1 MPVASVTFSND
12 GKLMAVSYP
21 GRMYLMDALEGTVKA
36 VFDNGVDPNT
46 GAALEASFSPDSRY
60 LISGEA
66 CTQKVA
72 WAIHVLPAWNPNI
85 GPALVASCFQTP
97 ATRSEARRASD
108 QCLRTRYLCPKMA
121 RSEASACKERFL
133 ATLWRVVPPF
143 LGVAAQVQ

>member
-66 CTQKVA
+66 CTQTVA
-72 WAIHVLPAWNPNI
+72 WAHRVLPARTPTRAWPH
-85 GPALVASCFQTP
+85 VACCLLIP
-97 ATRSEARRASD
+97 ATRSKARQAPG
-108 QCLRTRYLCPKMA
+108 Q
-121 RSEASACKERFL
+121 
-133 ATLWRVVPPF
+133 
-143 LGVAAQVQ
+143 

>member
-66 CTQKVA
+66 GIQILA
-72 WAIHVLPAWNPNI
+72 WAFHILPPWTPTMARRLWP
-85 GPALVASCFQTP
+85 PVHTP
-97 ATRSEARRASD
+97 ATKSQARRASR
-108 QCLRTRYLCPKMA
+108 QWLWTRSIWP
-121 RSEASACKERFL
+121 EVASSAASSCKIGRAWQHCDAFCHHS
-133 ATLWRVVPPF
+133 
-143 LGVAAQVQ
+143 

>member
-60 LISGEA
+60 LISGEGHA
-66 CTQKVA
+66 
-72 WAIHVLPAWNPNI
+72 PNQPHGNLMSCLH
-85 GPALVASCFQTP
+85 GPQHCLQALA
-97 ATRSEARRASD
+97 
-108 QCLRTRYLCPKMA
+108 A
-121 RSEASACKERFL
+121 RSEAGHAS
-133 ATLWRVVPPF
+133 
-143 LGVAAQVQ
+143 GQ

>member
-36 VFDNGVDPNT
+36 VFDNGVDPNM

-66 CTQKVA
+66 GTQAVGRA
-72 WAIHVLPAWNPNI
+72 FCIV
-85 GPALVASCFQTP
+85 PALTP
-97 ATRSEARRASD
+97 ILARH
-108 QCLRTRYLCPKMA
+108 L
-121 RSEASACKERFL
+121 
-133 ATLWRVVPPF
+133 
-143 LGVAAQVQ
+143 

>member
-46 GAALEASFSPDSRY
+46 GPALEASFSPDSRY

-66 CTQKVA
+66 CTQLVA
-72 WAIHVLPAWNPNI
+72 CRIMFCLHGPHHDAKDRNVAVFGNGMGPNA
-85 GPALVASCFQTP
+85 GPALVAVCLQTP
-97 ATRSEARRASD
+97 ATRSEARRI
-108 QCLRTRYLCPKMA
+108 RTDKLYM
-121 RSEASACKERFL
+121 S
-133 ATLWRVVPPF
+133 
-143 LGVAAQVQ
+143 